1 MAQNQNKG
9 GRPPKPSVEKRSRI
23 LKFRVSTAEYDTLKA
38 KASRSNLTLSEFA
51 RQMVLNGQVITL
63 VSPAEL
69 RLIAELTREKNNL
82 NQLAK
87 VLNAAGA
94 RTLTES
100 LQRII
105 LFYIEVIGKLKRH
118 DRENNHR

>member
-1 MAQNQNKG
+1 MAENRNMG
-9 GRPPKPSVEKRSRI
+9 GRPPKPSTEKRSRI

-38 KASRSNLTLSEFA
+38 KASRSNLSLSEFA
-51 RQMVLNGQVITL
+51 RQMVLNGHVITP

-87 VLNAAGA
+87 VQNAAGA

-100 LQRII
+100 LHRII
-105 LFYIEVIGKLKRH
+105 LFYIEIIGKLKRY

>member
-1 MAQNQNKG
+1 MAGNKKKG
-9 GRPPKPSVEKRSRI
+9 GRPPKSPSEKRSCI
-23 LKFRVSTAEYDTLKA
+23 LKFRVSTAEYDAVQA
-38 KASRSNLTLSEFA
+38 KASDSNLSVSEFA
-51 RQMVLNGQVITL
+51 RQMILNGQVITP

-87 VLNAAGA
+87 VQNAAGA

-105 LFYIEVIGKLKRH
+105 LFYIEIIGKLKRY

>member
-1 MAQNQNKG
+1 MAGNKKKG
-9 GRPPKPSVEKRSRI
+9 GRPPKSPSEKRSRI
-23 LKFRVSTAEYDTLKA
+23 LKFRVSTAEYDAVQA
-38 KASRSNLTLSEFA
+38 KASDSNLSLSEFA
-51 RQMVLNGQVITL
+51 RQMILNGQVITP

-87 VLNAAGA
+87 VQNAAGA

-105 LFYIEVIGKLKRH
+105 LFYIEIIGKLKRY